1 MCINRLGR
9 ESRQEKVRSRGEPA
23 QEPAIQRE
31 SRGKDGQSRG
41 NGVSEDLMLGPFNCV
56 QVAGVTQC
64 GWSQGRME
72 PDETAVA
79 GRATTRRIF

>member
-1 MCINRLGR
+1 MCINRVGR
-9 ESRQEKVRSRGEPA
+9 ENRHEKVKSRVEPT
-23 QEPAIQRE
+23 QEPSIQRE

-41 NGVSEDLMLGPFNCV
+41 NRVSEDLMLGPVNCV